1 MQKHERHDSHER
13 VTPVNTSEETI
24 AIRNL
29 VGARGGA
36 FAIAFFREAQVSEQ
50 TLARLYYGYEV
61 APEELERIK
70 KVMKERLKEDVSAA
84 PNVSG
89 TCPNCGKLL

>member
-1 MQKHERHDSHER
+1 M
-13 VTPVNTSEETI
+13 NTSEETI

-36 FAIAFFREAQVSEQ
+36 FAIAFFKAANVTEE
-50 TLARLYYGYEV
+50 TLARLYYGQEV
-61 APEELERIK
+61 PAEELERIR

-89 TCPNCGKLL
+89 TCPQCGKLL